1 MGRRVA
7 AMFEDPLKLL
17 LGLMTGIVFGV
28 LLQKGQVAKFQKILG
43 QFLLQDFTVIKIMAT
58 AIAVGTLG
66 VHALIAMGMADL
78 HVQTA
83 SLARVIGGGILFGVG
98 LAVFGLCPG
107 TSVASCGEGR
117 RDAMVGVVGM
127 MVGAGIYVA
136 AFPALEPLFQS
147 MDDYGKVTLPQI
159 TNSSP
164 WIWAVGLALVIAIA
178 LALLERA
185 RARNP
190 RPRG

>member
-58 AIAVGTLG
+58 AIAVGTIG

-107 TSVASCGEGR
+107 TSVAACGEGR

>member
-1 MGRRVA
+1 
-7 AMFEDPLKLL
+7 MFEDPLKLL

-107 TSVASCGEGR
+107 TSVAACGEGR